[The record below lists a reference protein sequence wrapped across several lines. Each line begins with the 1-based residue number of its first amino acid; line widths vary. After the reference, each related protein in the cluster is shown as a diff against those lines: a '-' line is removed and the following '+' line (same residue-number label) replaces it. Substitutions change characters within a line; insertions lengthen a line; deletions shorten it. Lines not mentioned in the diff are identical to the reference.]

1 MENPAR
7 LSGGTAARA
16 SEAECG
22 IGSMPGSTDFERH
35 EAPVVDVQA
44 VMQGVRLRARE
55 RRSENAE
62 IQRLAERVVS
72 PALALALSRLDA
84 HLQDLRRS
92 APVVGA
98 VPATPRTL
106 RGRMG
111 AVMVALVRRA
121 LFWFI
126 PPLESSQAAMLG
138 ALEAQYRALIEIAAA
153 LRDLNAQLIALRAA
167 TSSRQEGSERSPE

>member
-1 MENPAR
+1 M
-7 LSGGTAARA
+7 
-16 SEAECG
+16 
-22 IGSMPGSTDFERH
+22 GSMPGSTDSERQ
-35 EAPVVDVQA
+35 EAPSVDVQA
-44 VMQGVRLRARE
+44 VMRGVRLRARE

-62 IQRLAERVVS
+62 IRRLAEQVVS

-84 HLQDLRRS
+84 HLEDLRRS

-98 VPATPRTL
+98 PPPTPRTL

-111 AVMVALVRRA
+111 AVMVAVVRRA

-138 ALEAQYRALIEIAAA
+138 ALEAQYRASTEIAAA
-153 LRDLNAQLIALRAA
+153 LRDLNAKLIALRAA
-167 TSSRQEGSERSPE
+167 SASRQEGSERSPE